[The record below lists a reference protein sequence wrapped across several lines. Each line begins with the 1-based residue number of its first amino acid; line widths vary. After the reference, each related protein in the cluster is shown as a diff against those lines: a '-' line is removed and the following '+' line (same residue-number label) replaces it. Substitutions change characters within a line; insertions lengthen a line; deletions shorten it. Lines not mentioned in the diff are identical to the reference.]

1 MNENIVRLLSEI
13 DDPETI
19 EKVLKQMDV
28 NDTSQENSTRNS
40 FARATLSDLYK
51 RFLSRRQNRS
61 PSTRA
66 QYKRTI
72 PRFVEFAEDNDIT
85 YPVEISSPLV
95 DAYVDYL
102 QSEYDS
108 DSTILTY
115 TKNARTWLRWLSQRE
130 LCDESIYRILDKEEL
145 GLTPRARDEVI
156 PKSEATGLLHRLRRR
171 RRGSDMHALTELLWN
186 GGPRIG
192 GVHSLDVPD
201 FDPEGKELRFRHR
214 PEAGTRLKN
223 GNKNSNTAGDGER
236 NIVIKDEVISA
247 IQLYIETERPDVT
260 DEYGREPLFATEYG
274 RASRSTLR
282 RWLYEA
288 TSCRWSPRD
297 ADDCSCDG
305 SCNPDSNV
313 CPESYYP
320 HAIRRGSI
328 VSHLSGGLRRERA
341 SERFD
346 VSVKVIKKHYDPR
359 TEQDRL
365 NDRRE
370 AVKQSWN

>member
-1 MNENIVRLLSEI
+1 MNENIVHLLSEI

-28 NDTSQENSTRNS
+28 DDTSQESSPRNR
-40 FARATLSDLYK
+40 FAQATLSDLYK

-72 PRFVEFAEDNDIT
+72 PRFVEFAADNDIT
-85 YPVEISSPLV
+85 NPVEISSPLV

-108 DSTILTY
+108 DATILTY

-145 GLTPRARDEVI
+145 GLTPRARDEAI
-156 PKSEATGLLHRLRRR
+156 PKSEATGILHRLRQR
-171 RRGSDMHALTELLWN
+171 RRGSGMHALTELLWN

-201 FDPEGKELRFRHR
+201 FDPKKKELRFRHR
-214 PEAGTRLKN
+214 PETGTRLKN

-282 RWLYEA
+282 RWVYEA
-288 TSCRWSPRD
+288 TSCRWNPKD
-297 ADDCSCDG
+297 VDNCSCDG

-313 CPESYYP
+313 CPES
-320 HAIRRGSI
+320 IRSSLTGRGIQRRQARI
-328 VSHLSGGLRRERA
+328 VS
-341 SERFD
+341 
-346 VSVKVIKKHYDPR
+346 
-359 TEQDRL
+359 
-365 NDRRE
+365 N
-370 AVKQSWN
+370 

>member
-1 MNENIVRLLSEI
+1 MSGDVVQILSEVN
-13 DDPETI
+13 DPDTI
-19 EKVLKQMDV
+19 EKVLKAC
-28 NDTSQENSTRNS
+28 ENPPEQSSDFTQQLNT
-40 FARATLSDLYK
+40 TLTELYN

-72 PRFVEFAEDNDIT
+72 PEFVDFAESNNVST
-85 YPVEISSPLV
+85 PEKLSPALA
-95 DAYVDYL
+95 DMYIDYL
-102 QSEYDS
+102 RTEYNS
-108 DSTILTY
+108 DATILTY
-115 TKNARTWLRWLSQRE
+115 TKNVRSWLQWLSKRD
-130 LCDESIYRILDKEEL
+130 LCDNSTYRVLNQEEL
-145 GLTPRARDEVI
+145 GLYPKARDEAISQPEV
-156 PKSEATGLLHRLRRR
+156 TGRLHRLRRCR
-171 RRGSDMHALTELLWN
+171 RSSGMHALMELLWN

-192 GVHSLDVPD
+192 GAHSLDQRD
-201 FDPEGKELRFRHR
+201 FDPENKVLRFRHR
-214 PEAGTRLKN
+214 PETGTRLKN
-223 GNKNSNTAGDGER
+223 GSENSNTAGDGER
-236 NIVIKDEVISA
+236 NIVIKEEVISA

-282 RWLYEA
+282 RWVYEA
-288 TSCRWSPRD
+288 TSCRWNPKD
-297 ADDCSCDG
+297 TDNCSCDG
-305 SCNPDSNV
+305 TCNPDSNV
-313 CPESYYP
+313 CAESYYP

-359 TEQDRL
+359 TKQELL

-370 AVKQSWN
+370 AVEQSWN